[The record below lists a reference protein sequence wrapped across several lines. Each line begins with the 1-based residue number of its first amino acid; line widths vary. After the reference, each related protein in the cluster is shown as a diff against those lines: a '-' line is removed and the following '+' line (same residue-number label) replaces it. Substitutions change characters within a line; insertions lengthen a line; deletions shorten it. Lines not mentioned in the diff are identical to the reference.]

1 MKTTRLVRF
10 IMLRGADKTVRDK
23 TNKTPVD
30 CIADVNEV
38 NCKADLEKM
47 LGEPSKFECLM
58 LQPPNRLTHKNP
70 TTIIIYI
77 TVFLVV
83 FAIQFCLVFPRVPFN
98 MTMINI
104 VLSII
109 TITFLTLVNC
119 TQPGYVKN
127 EVDFGDL
134 VRAIEST
141 QLCPDCETIRTSR
154 SRHCAV
160 CH

>member
-1 MKTTRLVRF
+1 
-10 IMLRGADKTVRDK
+10 MLRGADKTIRDK
-23 TNKTPVD
+23 TDKTPVE
-30 CIADVNEV
+30 CIEEIADDDN
-38 NCKADLEKM
+38 KAELRKM
-47 LGEPSKFECLM
+47 LGDPSKFECLM

-70 TTIIIYI
+70 TTIRIYA
-77 TVFLVV
+77 TVFFLVY
-83 FAIQFCLVFPRVPFN
+83 AIQFFFVFPRLPFYMMVVN
-98 MTMINI
+98 ST
-104 VLSII
+104 LSLLTVIL
-109 TITFLTLVNC
+109 LTLVNC
-119 TQPGYVKN
+119 VQPGYVKN